1 MLHINR
7 AARQEKE
14 KSSQTPRLGMRSYTI
29 DTIETYASATNDTP
43 APPDFNVGRAQHGFG
58 LRTFF
63 RSNVPLVNKNIFSCY
78 EIPTLKSGVR
88 GAVRNSAENVKWKLV
103 ANFFP
108 PPVGPYICH
117 IMILC
122 NWQENN
128 RCSGNVHV
136 RRISWKYG
144 ANACLKNDLLDT
156 RVLACTNTGHGF

>member
-43 APPDFNVGRAQHGFG
+43 APPDFNVGRAQHEFR

-63 RSNVPLVNKNIFSCY
+63 RSNVPLVKNICFRASKY
-78 EIPTLKSGVR
+78 QHWNLGWGT
-88 GAVRNSAENVKWKLV
+88 VRNSAENGKWKLV

-144 ANACLKNDLLDT
+144 ANACLKYDLLDT
-156 RVLACTNTGHGF
+156 RVLACTNTEHGF